1 MIKALLPAVLACLA
15 VCASA
20 VSIGAEQRLPV
31 WKVSGESNDVYL
43 LGSVHLL
50 REQDYP
56 LPAGI
61 DEAYA
66 DAEVLIMEIDMDDFD
81 PAAAQ
86 ALVSELGTIA
96 NGGSLAQ
103 LMGESLYE
111 QARADAAAL
120 NIPLDALAVLEPWLA
135 AITIEQLMLQRI
147 GFNPDFGV
155 EAHFVGRAAE
165 DGKEILGLEELSEQL
180 GFLDGL
186 SIEAQ
191 RLLLLQTLDEAS
203 DLESMM
209 GEMIAAWRRGDVR
222 YLEENMLADMQQYP
236 ELYDA
241 IVVSRNRNWT
251 NQIADLLDD
260 PQDYL
265 IIVGALHLIGEDGVP
280 AALDARG
287 YETMQLS
294 GAD

>member
-20 VSIGAEQRLPV
+20 ASIGAEQRLPV